1 METKNIT
8 PIQRF
13 WKLLK
18 PDVKEIRNIHLYSI
32 FSGLISLSLPLGI
45 QSIVNLIQGGR
56 VNSSWVILITFV
68 TLGTIIAGVFKVFQL
83 RITENLQQKIF
94 TKAAFEFAYRVP
106 RIRMKELSKRYTPEL
121 MNRFFDV
128 ISVQKSL
135 SKILIDFSSAFFIV
149 IFSLLL
155 LSFYHPFFILFSV
168 ILLILIY
175 FIFIFTA
182 YKGMESSL
190 QESKFKYKVV
200 HWLQELSR
208 SALTFKLNGKTNY
221 PFERTDHYV
230 QGYLVARENHFK
242 VLIKQYSY
250 LIIFKTI
257 VTIGLLAIGGILV
270 MKQQM
275 NIGQFIA
282 AEIIIIIVM
291 SSVEKLILSIE
302 SIYDILTALEK
313 IGQVTDLELD
323 RDTGM
328 NLEIPNDSNG
338 VNIEVSNL
346 SFRHPEATKNT
357 LTNISFQIN
366 EGETLLITGD
376 YSSGKSTLLQLLFG
390 LYKPLNGTIAYN
402 KLPIGNLSLTSLR
415 GHIGEHLKLEH
426 LFEGTILENI
436 TLGREKVSF
445 KDVQW
450 AIDNLGLYDFIKT
463 QPKGYGT
470 PLNAQGIGLPE
481 RTVIKLLLARSIVS
495 KPKLLLLENTFE
507 HLDHQTCKKIINF
520 LLSKENKWTII
531 LVSHINYIA
540 QKVEKIIVLE
550 KGMII
555 NSGTYDKIK
564 TTMKF
569 KSN

>member
-1 METKNIT
+1 MKVTNIT

-18 PDVKEIRNIHLYSI
+18 PDVKEVRNIHLYSI

-56 VNSSWVILITFV
+56 INSSWVILIAFV
-68 TLGTIIAGVFKVFQL
+68 TLGTIISGVFKIFQL
-83 RITENLQQKIF
+83 RISENLQQKIF

-106 RIRMKELSKRYTPEL
+106 KIRMKELSKRYSTEL
-121 MNRFFDV
+121 MNRFFEV
-128 ISVQKSL
+128 ISIQKSL

-149 IFSLLL
+149 VFSLLL

-200 HWLQELSR
+200 YWLQELSR
-208 SALTFKLNGKTNY
+208 SALTFKLSGKTDY
-221 PFERTDHYV
+221 PFKKTDYYV
-230 QGYLVARENHFK
+230 QNYLIARENHFK

-250 LIIFKTI
+250 LIVFKTI
-257 VTIGLLAIGGILV
+257 VTIGLLAIGGVLV
-270 MKQQM
+270 MNQQM

-291 SSVEKLILSIE
+291 VSVEKLILSIE

-313 IGQVTDLELD
+313 IGQVTDIELD

-328 NLEIPNDSNG
+328 NLEIPNNSNG
-338 VNIEVSNL
+338 INIEVTNL
-346 SFRHPEATKNT
+346 SFHHSEATKST
-357 LTNISFQIN
+357 LTNISFQVN
-366 EGETLLITGD
+366 EGEVLLLTGD
-376 YSSGKSTLLQLLFG
+376 YSSGKSTLLQILSG
-390 LYKPLNGTIAYN
+390 LYKPQNGTIAYN

-415 GHIGEHLKLEH
+415 EHVGEHLRLEH
-426 LFEGTILENI
+426 LFESTILENI
-436 TLGREKVSF
+436 TLGRKKVSF

-450 AIDNLGLYDFIKT
+450 AIENLGLYDFIKT
-463 QPKGYGT
+463 QPKGYYT
-470 PLNAQGIGLPE
+470 KLNSQGIGLPE
-481 RTVIKLLLARSIVS
+481 RIIIKLLLARSIVS
-495 KPKLLLLENTFE
+495 KPKLLLLDNTFE
-507 HLDHQTCKKIINF
+507 YLDYHTTKKIINF
-520 LLSKENKWTII
+520 LLNKENKWTII
-531 LVSHINYIA
+531 LISNIDYIA
-540 QKVEKIIVLE
+540 QKADKIIVLE
-550 KGMII
+550 KGIII
-555 NSGTYDKIK
+555 NSGSYHEIK
-564 TTMKF
+564 TTVKF